1 MPHRGVKWGIVPG
14 SVFQG
19 TSALTLDAKGRIAVP
34 SRHRDAL
41 MESVG
46 GQLTLTKHPSDC
58 LLVLPR
64 PTWLQLRER
73 LMSLPM
79 EADGWRRMFI
89 GSAVD
94 VDIDSGSRIHIS
106 PELRRDA
113 GLIRDV
119 LLIGMGAHLELW
131 DTARYAAHESQVK
144 QSPMPEAIKSFV
156 F

>member
-1 MPHRGVKWGIVPG
+1 LWVKVPDY
-14 SVFQG
+14 VFQG

-41 MESVG
+41 MESVA
-46 GQLTLTKHPSDC
+46 GQLTLAKHPSDY

-64 PTWLQLRER
+64 PKWLQLRER

-79 EADGWRRMFI
+79 DADGWRRMFI

-94 VDIDSGSRIHIS
+94 VDIDGGSRILVS
-106 PELRRDA
+106 PELRRGA
-113 GLIRDV
+113 GLVRDV
-119 LLIGMGAHLELW
+119 LLIGTGPHLELW
-131 DTARYAAHESQVK
+131 DTSRYTAHEAAVK

>member
-1 MPHRGVKWGIVPG
+1 VKWGNVPG
-14 SVFQG
+14 TVFQG

-46 GQLTLTKHPSDC
+46 GQLTLTKHPSGC

-64 PTWLQLRER
+64 PTWLQFRER
-73 LMSLPM
+73 LTGLPM
-79 EADGWRRMFI
+79 EVEGWRRIFI

-119 LLIGMGAHLELW
+119 LLIGMGATLELW
-131 DTARYAAHESQVK
+131 DTARHAAHEAAVM

>member
-14 SVFQG
+14 TVFQG

-64 PTWLQLRER
+64 PAW
-73 LMSLPM
+73 
-79 EADGWRRMFI
+79 
-89 GSAVD
+89 
-94 VDIDSGSRIHIS
+94 
-106 PELRRDA
+106 
-113 GLIRDV
+113 V
-119 LLIGMGAHLELW
+119 LLRAYHPSAGDRTEQLSAAGSLRAYFANRVAQPNHTLNVYY
-131 DTARYAAHESQVK
+131 DTPPAASAAPAPA
-144 QSPMPEAIKSFV
+144 SPSAPKDS
-156 F
+156 